1 METDRLI
8 AALAGNVRPVRRLA
22 SPGRRVWWWVLPS
35 LAAVSVVVAVSGL
48 RPDLSIKLADPRF
61 AVQVL
66 AALATAL
73 GAAFAA
79 CCAGVPGEARW
90 KLWVP
95 VVPLALWLGSLGEQ
109 CWQEWLRAAAA
120 AALFQLDP
128 ICIPAIAAT
137 GAVPAAAMAV
147 TLRRG
152 APLRPRLSVAL
163 GALAAAALADAGL
176 RLFHPQ
182 DAALTVIVWQLGA
195 VALFS
200 AIAAMAGPKLLS
212 WRRIGR

>member
-1 METDRLI
+1 MKTNRLI
-8 AALAGNVRPVRRLA
+8 DALARNARPVPRLA
-22 SPGRRVWWWVLPS
+22 SPAGRVLRWLIPS
-35 LAAVSVVVAVSGL
+35 LVAVIAVVAVSGL

-61 AVQVL
+61 AIQVA

-73 GAAFAA
+73 SAAFAA

-90 KLWVP
+90 KLWMP
-95 VVPLALWLGSLGEQ
+95 VVPLALWLGGLVEQ
-109 CWQEWLRAAAA
+109 GWQEGSSA
-120 AALFQLDP
+120 AALFRLDP

-137 GAVPAAAMAV
+137 GAVPAAAMVV
-147 TLRRG
+147 TLRQG
-152 APLRPRLSVAL
+152 APLRPRLSLAL
-163 GALAAAALADAGL
+163 GVLAAAALADAGL

-200 AIAAMAGPKLLS
+200 AIAAMAGPKLLP
-212 WRRIGR
+212 WRRIAI